1 MLTTLQHAAT
11 LVLLA
16 STTLAA
22 DVEYITDI
30 FEYTLLPPC
39 VAEAVSY
46 AIAAES
52 AFGDCVEREGQ
63 TELQECI
70 CSNTAR
76 HSAISSS
83 IVSDVS
89 SSCGRSATDDQQSA
103 SKMYEKY
110 CDPEFEVDF
119 QTPTTNIVNAYI
131 TDLKEMAWL
140 APCASAALSGAVMA
154 EVSSTS
160 RRMLRQ
166 LTVPS
171 LSPDARQTLA

>member
-1 MLTTLQHAAT
+1 MFTALKCAAA

-30 FEYTLLPPC
+30 PEYSILPPC
-39 VAEAVSY
+39 VAEVVSY

-52 AFGDCVEREGQ
+52 AFGDCVERDGQ

-89 SSCGRSATDDQQSA
+89 SSCGRTATEDQQSA
-103 SKMYEKY
+103 SKMYKKY
-110 CDPEFEVDF
+110 CDPDFDVDF
-119 QTPTTNIVNAYI
+119 QTPSMNIVNAYI
-131 TDLKEMAWL
+131 TDLKEMDWL

-154 EVSSTS
+154 EV
-160 RRMLRQ
+160 RR
-166 LTVPS
+166 
-171 LSPDARQTLA
+171 